1 MCCLE
6 ERIQPMIA
14 MHELILKK
22 RTGTYRDMCKAM
34 HMSKSNVG
42 RLLDTLR
49 ALGAIIEFDRILN
62 TYYYVNDFELVFI
75 AKTK

>member
-6 ERIQPMIA
+6 ARIQQMIEL
-14 MHELILKK
+14 HELILKK

-42 RLLDTLR
+42 RLLETLR